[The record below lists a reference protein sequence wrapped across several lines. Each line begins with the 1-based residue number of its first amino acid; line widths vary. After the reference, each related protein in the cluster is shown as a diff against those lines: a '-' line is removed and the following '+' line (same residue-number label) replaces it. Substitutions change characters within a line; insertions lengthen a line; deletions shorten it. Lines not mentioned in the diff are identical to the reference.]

1 MLNAPKRQLDG
12 KVALITGAATGIGEV
27 TARLFALEGASVV
40 VSDIIEERGQ
50 RVADDLCSQGLRAVF
65 VRTDVTKE
73 VDVEMAVKTAVD
85 RFGRLDIMINNAG
98 IVGAIGSI
106 LHTDATHW
114 RATISTLLD
123 SVFYGTKHAGR
134 QMVPQGSGVIL
145 SLASIAGVMGG
156 QGPHAY
162 TAAKHGVVGLTRSAA
177 SELSSHGIR
186 VNAVAP
192 AATITPMVELVR
204 GGREAALQY
213 AANISPLRTPQMP
226 EEIAGVL
233 LFLASPAAA
242 HITAQTITVDS
253 GVCLASSAALEKYHD
268 KPNEFLGPKSLLC

>member
-1 MLNAPKRQLDG
+1 MLNAARMQLNG
-12 KVALITGAATGIGEV
+12 KVAVITGAATGIGEA
-27 TARLFALEGASVV
+27 TARLFASEGAAVI
-40 VSDIIEERGQ
+40 VSDINEDKGQ
-50 RVADDLCSQGLRAVF
+50 CVADDLCRQGMRALF

-73 VDVEMAVKTAVD
+73 SDVEMAVKTAVD
-85 RFGRLDIMINNAG
+85 RFGRLDIMVNNAG
-98 IVGAIGSI
+98 IIGAIGSI
-106 LHTDATHW
+106 LHTDGAQWH
-114 RATISTLLD
+114 ATINVLLNG
-123 SVFYGTKHAGR
+123 VFYGTKHAGK
-134 QMVPQGSGVIL
+134 QMVAQGNGVIL

-162 TAAKHGVVGLTRSAA
+162 TAAKHGVIGLTRSAA

-192 AATITPMVELVR
+192 AATITPMVELAR
-204 GGREAALQY
+204 GGRKEALQY

-253 GVCLASSAALEKYHD
+253 GVCLASPAALEKYHS
-268 KPNEFLGPKSLLC
+268 KPNDFLGPKSLLC